1 MPVGISKPHRI
12 QALFG
17 ASASVRS
24 SPGYRVQ
31 RYQYFSQRLHEFYF
45 FRILS
50 LNPHPLKPVTMRIS
64 ALLLLA
70 ALLSGCAA
78 QRHATFTAN
87 ADEMAHQTALAAL
100 ESRRFV
106 IDIDEVYTRK
116 GKRLDTHQ
124 SYVRMQGSFVE
135 VSFAPDFFSPRT
147 SHQMDQ
153 LRTSDEQ
160 GHMEKVTTKRN
171 GDIQFRIHG
180 RWGWQQRRRSCLV
193 TLYHDSDRAF
203 LEFRS
208 ERDVAE
214 GTAKGTVRP
223 LDR

>member
-1 MPVGISKPHRI
+1 
-12 QALFG
+12 
-17 ASASVRS
+17 
-24 SPGYRVQ
+24 
-31 RYQYFSQRLHEFYF
+31 
-45 FRILS
+45 
-50 LNPHPLKPVTMRIS
+50 MRIFTF
-64 ALLLLA
+64 LLLPLA
-70 ALLSGCAA
+70 ALLSGCAS
-78 QRHATFTAN
+78 QRQATAA
-87 ADEMAHQTALAAL
+87 ADSGNSAHQTALAAL
-100 ESRRFV
+100 ESQRFV
-106 IDIDEVYTRK
+106 INIDEVYTRK

-124 SYVRMQGSFVE
+124 SYVSMQGSQLE

-147 SHQMDQ
+147 SQQMDQ

-160 GHMEKVTTKRN
+160 GRLEKIGTKRN

-193 TLYHDSDRAF
+193 TLFHDSDRAF